1 MMVGRERRRVEVE
14 VGYVG
19 YKVEMNLVDRYGMA
33 DHSKEGVSEVY
44 TRNLDPYRTDKTTH
58 EDQR

>member
-1 MMVGRERRRVEVE
+1 MMVGRERRSVE

-19 YKVEMNLVDRYGMA
+19 YKVEMNLVDRYAMA
-33 DHSKEGVSEVY
+33 DHSKEGVREAY
-44 TRNLDPYRTDKTTH
+44 TRNLDPYRTDRTTH